1 MCIKNRGTGGGISGL
16 YMRFINPVLRS
27 PYALIF
33 PALALCV
40 TFSILPAIMAARNS
54 FFNVDY
60 VTRMDTFVG
69 IKNYLSI
76 FRDRDFLQVMGNTVI
91 FTACTIIFAIPLAV
105 LAAVFLNRNTI
116 MHNFTQSVVFTP
128 HIISFVSVAT
138 LWMFMMDPQFGLL
151 NWALGLLGV
160 KPLQWML
167 SPDTSLVSIIIVN
180 VWKTLGYNV
189 LIVVSALQGIP
200 AEVYE
205 AARMD
210 RSGRVKTF
218 FHITLPMI
226 SPAFIFLVTTSIIQ
240 TFSAF
245 DLVKLM
251 TRGGPKNSSNLMV
264 YWIYNTGFLNFQIG
278 RAMAG
283 AVVLLVFVGTISVLN
298 FALMNRKTHYQ

>member
-1 MCIKNRGTGGGISGL
+1 MHIKNRGPGSGIHRL
-16 YMRFINPVLRS
+16 YMRFINPLLRS
-27 PYALIF
+27 PYALIL
-33 PALALCV
+33 PALILCV
-40 TFSILPAIMAARNS
+40 AFSIIPAIMAVRNS

-60 VTRMDTFVG
+60 VTRTDAFVG
-69 IKNYLSI
+69 AKNYLSI
-76 FRDRDFLQVMGNTVI
+76 FRDGDFLQVMGNTVI
-91 FTACTIIFAIPLAV
+91 FTVFTIIFAIPLAV
-105 LAAVFLNRNTI
+105 LAAVFLNRNTFV
-116 MHNFTQSVVFTP
+116 HNFTQSVVFTP

-138 LWMFMMDPQFGLL
+138 LWMFLMDPQFGLL
-151 NWALGLLGV
+151 NWIVGLFGI

-167 SPDTSLVSIIIVN
+167 SPDTSLMSIIIVN

-189 LIVVSALQGIP
+189 LIVISALQGIP

-226 SPAFIFLVTTSIIQ
+226 SPTFVFLVTTSIIQ
-240 TFSAF
+240 TFSTF

-251 TRGGPKNSSNLMV
+251 TGGGPKNSSNLMV
-264 YWIYNTGFLNFQIG
+264 YWIYKTGFLNFQIG

-298 FALMNRKTHYQ
+298 FTFMNKKAHYQ

>member
-1 MCIKNRGTGGGISGL
+1 
-16 YMRFINPVLRS
+16 MRFINPLLRS
-27 PYALIF
+27 PYALIL
-33 PALALCV
+33 PALILCV
-40 TFSILPAIMAARNS
+40 AFSIIPAIMAVRNS

-60 VTRMDTFVG
+60 VTRTDAFVG
-69 IKNYLSI
+69 AKNYLSI
-76 FRDRDFLQVMGNTVI
+76 FRDGDFLQVMGNTVI
-91 FTACTIIFAIPLAV
+91 FTVFTIIFAIPLAV
-105 LAAVFLNRNTI
+105 LAAVFLNRNTFV
-116 MHNFTQSVVFTP
+116 HNFTQSVVFTP

-138 LWMFMMDPQFGLL
+138 LWMFLMDPQFGLL
-151 NWALGLLGV
+151 NWIVGLFGI

-167 SPDTSLVSIIIVN
+167 SPDTSLMSIIIVN

-189 LIVVSALQGIP
+189 LIVISALQGIP

-226 SPAFIFLVTTSIIQ
+226 SPTFVFLVTTSIIQ
-240 TFSAF
+240 TFSTF

-251 TRGGPKNSSNLMV
+251 TGGGPKNSSNLMV
-264 YWIYNTGFLNFQIG
+264 YWIYKTGFLNFQIG

-298 FALMNRKTHYQ
+298 FTFMNKKAHYQ

>member
-1 MCIKNRGTGGGISGL
+1 MRMKNSGPGPGIRAL
-16 YMRFINPVLRS
+16 YMRRVNPLLRS
-27 PYALIF
+27 PYALIL

-40 TFSILPAIMAARNS
+40 AFSILPVMMAVRNS

-60 VTRMDTFVG
+60 VARTDVFTG

-76 FRDRDFLQVMGNTVI
+76 FRDGDFVLVMGNTAV
-91 FTACTIIFAIPLAV
+91 FTACTVIFAIPLAV
-105 LAAVFLNRNTI
+105 LAAVFLNRQTVV
-116 MHNFTQSVVFTP
+116 HNFTQSVVFTP

-138 LWMFMMDPQFGLL
+138 LWMFLMDPQFGLL
-151 NWALGLLGV
+151 NWIGGLAGME
-160 KPLQWML
+160 PLQWML
-167 SPDTSLVSIIIVN
+167 SPDTSLLSIIIVN

-189 LIVVSALQGIP
+189 LIVISALQGIP

-226 SPAFIFLVTTSIIQ
+226 SPAFVFLVTTSIIQ
-240 TFSAF
+240 ASSAF
-245 DLVKLM
+245 DLVKL
-251 TRGGPKNSSNLMV
+251 TTGGGPKNSSNLMV
-264 YWIYNTGFLNFQIG
+264 YWIYKTGFLNFQTG

-283 AVVLLVFVGTISVLN
+283 AVVLLVFTGTISALN
-298 FALMNRKTHYQ
+298 FAVMNRKAHYQ